1 MNGAMVMKLIGL
13 LVGLSL
19 CLSTGVSG
27 TGNGQSGN
35 AGSIRGI
42 VKAQKGKPLEGVTI
56 KATTNGG
63 QYEIKSGSQGEFTLK
78 DLKPGDYVLSF
89 SISGFKTFTTRAL
102 SVESGEAVRLSRII
116 ELSREED
123 PYAVIRGAILQGDGY
138 SLPNATVTLERI
150 DGKKKVKMETVSRE
164 GGEFAFRL
172 KAEPASYRVTARAE
186 GFKPSS
192 IEITIENDEVRNIAL
207 TLSKE

>member
-1 MNGAMVMKLIGL
+1 MKLIGL

-19 CLSTGVSG
+19 CLSTEVSG

-56 KATTNGG
+56 RATTNGG

-89 SISGFKTFTTRAL
+89 SMTGFKTFTTRAL
-102 SVESGEAVRLSRII
+102 SVEPGEAVRLSRII
-116 ELSREED
+116 ELSPEEA
-123 PYAVIRGAILQGDGY
+123 PYAVIRGAILQGAGY

-172 KAEPASYRVTARAE
+172 KAETASYRVTARAE
-186 GFKPSS
+186 GFKLSS

-207 TLSKE
+207 TLNKE

>member
-19 CLSTGVSG
+19 CLSTEVSG

-56 KATTNGG
+56 RATTNGG

-89 SISGFKTFTTRAL
+89 SMTGFKTFTTRAL
-102 SVESGEAVRLSRII
+102 SVEPGEAVRLSRII
-116 ELSREED
+116 ELSPEEA
-123 PYAVIRGAILQGDGY
+123 PYAVIRGAILQGAGY

-172 KAEPASYRVTARAE
+172 KAETASYRVTARAE
-186 GFKPSS
+186 GFKLSS

-207 TLSKE
+207 TLNKE